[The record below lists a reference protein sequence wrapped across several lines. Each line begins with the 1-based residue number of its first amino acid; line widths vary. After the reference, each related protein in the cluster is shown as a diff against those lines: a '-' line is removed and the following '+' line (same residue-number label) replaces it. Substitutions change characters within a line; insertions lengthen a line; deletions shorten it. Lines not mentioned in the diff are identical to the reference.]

1 VTRSGDYPFI
11 SWGLGTSWL
20 FSLREKTI
28 IFLTPHEINNTY
40 GIPISPN
47 VAILMIE
54 DGYNIEPSNCDILFS
69 QHNGN
74 LQKISKLHPFYIM
87 YYYFQK
93 VMIVSIQINL
103 L

>member
-1 VTRSGDYPFI
+1 MQDIIQASETADISMVIHGDRTKN
-11 SWGLGTSWL
+11 LH
-20 FSLREKTI
+20 R
-28 IFLTPHEINNTY
+28 Y
-40 GIPISPN
+40 GIPTSPD

-54 DGYNIEPSNCDILFS
+54 DGYDIEPSNCDILFS

-74 LQKISKLHPFYIM
+74 LQKISELHPFYIM